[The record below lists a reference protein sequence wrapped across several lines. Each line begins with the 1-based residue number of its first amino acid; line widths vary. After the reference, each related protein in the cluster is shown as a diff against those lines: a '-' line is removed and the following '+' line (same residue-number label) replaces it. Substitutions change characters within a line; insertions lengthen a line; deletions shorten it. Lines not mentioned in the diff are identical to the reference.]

1 MDQKGEVG
9 FNEWIKYCRI
19 VKGDPSVYGLKD
31 PTSPL
36 PLPLAASPVAGL
48 FICAT
53 VLQDVLRILKSGVE
67 SHEKELR
74 QAQAAHA
81 LGMHN
86 QEVLSAVMAA
96 KTSPTAAEV

>member
-1 MDQKGEVG
+1 MDQILPDCQGRPVCLRVEG
-9 FNEWIKYCRI
+9 PYQ
-19 VKGDPSVYGLKD
+19 P
-31 PTSPL
+31 P

-48 FICAT
+48 LICAT
-53 VLQDVLRILKSGVE
+53 VLQDILRILKSGVE

-86 QEVLSAVMAA
+86 QEVLGAVMAA
-96 KTSPTAAEV
+96 RTSPTAAEV